1 MHPKQKGL
9 KFKQKRTGKMK
20 LRALIFMFFIS
31 GMVSAQVS
39 FDAKV
44 SKRKLGINERLR
56 VDFTMNKDGDDFEPP
71 SFENFTV
78 VGGPSQS
85 INNSWI
91 NGVRSFSKTYSY
103 FLAPK
108 KRGVFS
114 IGQATIEIEGET
126 YKTLTLEIIVSAAID
141 KPKDPN
147 DPNYVASEKIH
158 LVAEVSNLNPYLNE
172 AITVVHKL
180 YIAPGIGVRN
190 SREIDKPRYSDFW
203 SQNID
208 VNGLGAQQGTYKGED
223 YLYVI
228 LRKTVLYPQKSGKLN
243 IEPLS
248 LDVTVEVP
256 SNRRDV
262 FGRSFMSTVNRRVS
276 AGNRAINVKPLPEK
290 GKPESFSGAVG
301 TFDFSLTTNKKALK
315 ASEAFEVK
323 LEVVGKGN
331 LKLFKLPELVLPSAL
346 EVYEPEHNEKV
357 TTLISGMRGKIS
369 DTYTVVANDP
379 GSYPVPSVTF
389 SYFDVK
395 TKRYKSLESERL
407 VISVDPRP
415 NANSEAENK
424 VTNLL
429 SENNIKPNLKLFRSF
444 KTNTRFT
451 PLQSEPF
458 FKSLLFWVLLFGPF
472 LFIPVLLFV
481 VKNRTIKALDVSGNK
496 IRQTNRLSR
505 KYLIDAKKSLGQ
517 KQKFYNALE
526 RALHNYLKSK
536 LRIETSEFNK
546 EKIDELLTKKKVEST
561 TLEGFISILTACEL
575 ARYTPLTS
583 LDMQNDYDKTVQVI
597 NALDKQL
604 K

>member
-1 MHPKQKGL
+1 
-9 KFKQKRTGKMK
+9 MK
-20 LRALIFMFFIS
+20 VKALIFMFFIS
-31 GMVSAQVS
+31 GLISAQVS

-71 SFENFTV
+71 NFENFTV

-108 KRGVFS
+108 KRGVFTV
-114 IGQATIEIEGET
+114 GQASIEIEGEV
-126 YKTLTLEIIVSAAID
+126 YKTLPVKITVSAAID

-147 DPNYVASEKIH
+147 DPNYIASEKIH
-158 LVAEVSNLNPYLNE
+158 LVAEVSNSNPYLNE
-172 AITVVHKL
+172 AITIVYKL
-180 YIAPGIGVRN
+180 YVAQGIGVRN

-208 VNGLGAQQGTYKGED
+208 VNGLGAQQGTYNGED
-223 YLYVI
+223 YLYVV
-228 LRKTVLYPQKSGKLN
+228 LRKTVLYPQKTGKLN

-276 AGNRAINVKPLPEK
+276 AGNRTINVKPLPEE
-290 GKPESFSGAVG
+290 GKPDSFTGAVG
-301 TFDFSLTTNKKALK
+301 SFIFSLTTNKKELK

-323 LEVVGKGN
+323 LEVVGNGN
-331 LKLFKLPELVLPSAL
+331 LKLFRLPELVLPSAL
-346 EVYEPEHNEKV
+346 EVYEPEHNESV
-357 TTLISGMRGKIS
+357 TTLISGMKGKIS
-369 DTYTVVANDP
+369 DSYTVVANDP
-379 GSYPVPSVTF
+379 GSYPIPRVDF
-389 SYFDVK
+389 SYFDIK
-395 TKRYKSLESERL
+395 TKRYKTLDSERL
-407 VISVDPRP
+407 VISVGTGP
-415 NANSEAENK
+415 NMISESEDGAAK
-424 VTNLL
+424 LV
-429 SENNIKPNLKLFRSF
+429 SENNITPNLKLFRNF
-444 KTNTRFT
+444 KTTKGFT
-451 PLQSEPF
+451 PLQPDPF
-458 FKSLLFWVLLFGPF
+458 YKSNLFWVLLLGPF
-472 LFIPVLLFV
+472 LLIPILLFV
-481 VKNRTIKALDVSGNK
+481 VKNRAVRALDVSGNK
-496 IRQTNRLSR
+496 IRLTNRLAR
-505 KYLIDAKKSLGQ
+505 KYLSAAKKSLG
-517 KQKFYNALE
+517 KKETFYNALE

-546 EKIDELLTKKKVEST
+546 DKIGELLTKKKVESI
-561 TLEGFISILTACEL
+561 TLEGFLSILTACEL
-575 ARYTPLTS
+575 ARYTPLS
-583 LDMQNDYDKTVQVI
+583 SVDMQNDYDKAAQVI